1 MRESKHSAG
10 SEGSQSIGR
19 AISLLS
25 IVAEHG
31 EQGAR
36 LSTVA
41 EQSGLH
47 VATARRILQAL
58 VSDGFL
64 AFNMQ
69 TKLYLVGPAIF
80 SFAVK
85 GNPWFARREIFMP
98 VLDRIA
104 EQTRDTVLFSIR
116 TGAEAVCLARREG
129 QFPIRVM
136 SLEAGSRRPLGA
148 GSGSLAILAF
158 LPEDERRWLIQQ
170 NAPHYTAFN
179 LAATDVEAMVAEVRS
194 AGFAFNPAK
203 IIEDVYGVAVPI
215 LVDSQAVASI
225 SITAISARMPPERR
239 DELVRMICR
248 ELASIGEVRVP
259 DVLSRFAS

>member
-1 MRESKHSAG
+1 MSSSKQSVG
-10 SEGSQSIGR
+10 TEGSQSIGR
-19 AISLLS
+19 ALSLLS

-31 EQGAR
+31 EEGAR
-36 LSTVA
+36 LSTVS

-69 TKLYLVGPAIF
+69 TKLYLIGPAIF

-116 TGAEAVCLARREG
+116 TGSEAVCLARREG

-158 LPEDERRWLIQQ
+158 LPDEERRWLIQH
-170 NAPHYTAFN
+170 NAPYYESFKLSPA
-179 LAATDVEAMVAEVRS
+179 DVEKMVAEVRS
-194 AGFAFNPAK
+194 SGFAFNPAR

-215 LVDSQAVASI
+215 LVDNYAVASI

-239 DELVRMICR
+239 DDLVRMICR
-248 ELASIGEVRVP
+248 ELASIGDVRVP
-259 DVLSRFAS
+259 DILSRFNL